1 MPYTLLEIVESV
13 STKLGG
19 SYTEVHSNYL
29 LRLPMEVSDGKE
41 ISQEV
46 IVITI
51 ENQVKEPMLKY
62 FSIAGSIKL
71 EPELMEFLLRNNL
84 GMDYGG
90 FSLMAIN
97 NEENLVV
104 YDSVPL
110 STAKIDDIIPSVQY
124 ISKLA
129 YESKKRISSGL
140 NPL

>member
-29 LRLPMEVSDGKE
+29 LRLPMESGD
-41 ISQEV
+41 IQEV

-62 FSIAGSIKL
+62 FSIAGTIKL
-71 EPELMEFLLRNNL
+71 EPELTEFLLRNNL

-110 STAKIDDIIPSVQY
+110 ATARIEDIIPSVQY
-124 ISKLA
+124 ITKLA

>member
-29 LRLPMEVSDGKE
+29 LRLPMESTD
-41 ISQEV
+41 IQEV

-62 FSIAGSIKL
+62 FSIAGTIKL
-71 EPELMEFLLRNNL
+71 EPELTEFLLRNNL

-110 STAKIDDIIPSVQY
+110 ATARIEDIIPSVQY
-124 ISKLA
+124 ITKLA